1 MLSPSAGSR
10 NVVSVVE
17 GLDED
22 ALGDRDRVGIV
33 QDHHS
38 IVAAHLEPGALEIGG
53 RRRGDGVKGDGL
65 STTVLPARS
74 AGATF
79 ADAMVLGK
87 FHGDHHGTT
96 SENTRL
102 TPCP

>member
-1 MLSPSAGSR
+1 VL
-10 NVVSVVE
+10 N
-17 GLDED
+17 
-22 ALGDRDRVGIV
+22 
-33 QDHHS
+33 
-38 IVAAHLEPGALEIGG
+38 
-53 RRRGDGVKGDGL
+53 GVKGDGL

-87 FHGDHHGTT
+87 FHGDHYGTT